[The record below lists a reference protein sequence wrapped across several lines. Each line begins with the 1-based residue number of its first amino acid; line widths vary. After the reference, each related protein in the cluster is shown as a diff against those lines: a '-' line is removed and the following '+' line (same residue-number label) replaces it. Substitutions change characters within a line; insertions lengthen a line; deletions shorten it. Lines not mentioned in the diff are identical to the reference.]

1 MRAYE
6 RGLTQLGTLGS
17 GNHFLKVQY
26 VDEIYDEETAEVFGL
41 QEGGVTVLIHT
52 GSRGFGH
59 QVCTDYVERFLEV
72 APKVRHRTDGQELAS
87 APRAR
92 RKSISRG
99 CLQPPTLHSPIG
111 PSSPTSYVRP
121 DVAGHAGHGLKV
133 LYRAAHN
140 NAKFEKHGWRVL
152 VHRKGTATVIG

>member
-6 RGLTQLGTLGS
+6 RGLTQQPWFGQPLPQ
-17 GNHFLKVQY
+17 VQY

-72 APKVRHRTDGQELAS
+72 APKYGIELMDKQLAS
-87 APRAR
+87 APIESPEEEYL
-92 RKSISRG
+92 KDVCSRQL
-99 CLQPPTLHSPIG
+99 CIRQ
-111 PSSPTSYVRP
+111 
-121 DVAGHAGHGLKV
+121 
-133 LYRAAHN
+133 
-140 NAKFEKHGWRVL
+140 
-152 VHRKGTATVIG
+152 